1 MKRILLFSG
10 FLLAYVHAYSQAIFD
25 TEIRPRSEFRNGY
38 KKTQISDGD
47 IPEFVITQRSVL
59 GLSYESTGI
68 SSRFSL
74 QDVRT
79 WGESPVKNDNAT
91 LHIKEMWLEFPLM
104 DFFHLKVGR
113 QILKYDDQ
121 RILAATNW
129 NNVGTQHDI
138 LLLKLKNKDLKAHLG
153 VAYNNET
160 GKEDFES
167 YYPVPLYKAMSF
179 LWINHSLASNL
190 NISLLG
196 VADWN
201 SIPNTS
207 DHYYRRFTYGGTLKY
222 KNHDKWR
229 ASTTFYLQEGE
240 NKAGVPV
247 EAYLYALRVH
257 YRFTK
262 GSSVYGGIDIYS
274 GNDPNASS
282 GKTRRFDRLY
292 GAKHKYFGVMDYFPS
307 GNTGIRD
314 IIGGTTIGA
323 GPRGNIDLSLHL
335 LSLPHDY
342 TESISGNK
350 IDRYL
355 GTEVDLKFDYKISE
369 ELKLGLQH
377 GVMFG
382 TSSMDVIKGG
392 DHNRFNNFGTVF
404 ITYKPKF
411 EL

>member
-1 MKRILLFSG
+1 VKRTLLLAG
-10 FLLAYVHAYSQAIFD
+10 FLLAFVNAYSQAIFD

-47 IPEFVITQRSVL
+47 IPEFVITQRSAL
-59 GLSYESTGI
+59 GLSYKSTSI
-68 SSRFSL
+68 SSRFNL

-138 LLLKLKNKDLKAHLG
+138 LVLKLNHKELEAHLG

-160 GKEDFES
+160 EKEDFES

-179 LWINHSLASNL
+179 LWLNQSLGNDW

-222 KNHDKWR
+222 GNQDKWR
-229 ASTTFYLQEGE
+229 ASSTFYLQEGKNE
-240 NKAGVPV
+240 TGVPV
-247 EAYLYALRVH
+247 EAYLVALRIH
-257 YRFTK
+257 FQLTK
-262 GSSVYGGIDIYS
+262 NNSIYGGLDLYS
-274 GNDPNASS
+274 GSDPNSPS
-282 GKTRRFDRLY
+282 TKTRNFDRLY
-292 GAKHKYFGVMDYFPS
+292 GAKHKYFGVMDYFPT
-307 GNTGIRD
+307 GKTGIQD
-314 IIGGTTIGA
+314 ILGGTTIGA
-323 GPRGNIDLSLHL
+323 GSHGKIDLSLHL
-335 LSLPHDY
+335 LSLPNDY
-342 TESISGNK
+342 TNSNTGNK

-355 GTEVDLKFDYKISE
+355 GTEFDLKYDYRISH
-369 ELKLGLQH
+369 ELTLSLQH

-382 TSSMDVIKGG
+382 TSSMDVVKGG
-392 DHNRFNNFGTVF
+392 DHNRFNNFGALF

-411 EL
+411 KL